1 MIKKFI
7 LFFFLSNIIAYSQN
21 CNNIF
26 SGKVIDFHDGSPLI
40 GAIIVSNDADILVQT
55 DLEGNFIISN
65 LCKKTYVFKV
75 SHPSCKEIT
84 YTIKIDGDRTKKV
97 LEFSSLDSP

>member
-7 LFFFLSNIIAYSQN
+7 LFFFLSNLIAYSQN

-40 GAIIVSNDADILVQT
+40 GATIVSNDVDIFVQT

-65 LCKKTYVFKV
+65 LCKKPMFLK
-75 SHPSCKEIT
+75 SHILHV
-84 YTIKIDGDRTKKV
+84 KK
-97 LEFSSLDSP
+97 